1 MNHLLRIISL
11 LLLLLLCF
19 GLIPGVSA
27 AEVDTPGADIPTEV
41 TEETAPPTTEDTTPT
56 EELAQEKSPV

>member
-1 MNHLLRIISL
+1 MNHLRRIISFL
-11 LLLLLLCF
+11 LVLVLCI
-19 GLIPGVSA
+19 GLVPGVSA

-56 EELAQEKSPV
+56 E